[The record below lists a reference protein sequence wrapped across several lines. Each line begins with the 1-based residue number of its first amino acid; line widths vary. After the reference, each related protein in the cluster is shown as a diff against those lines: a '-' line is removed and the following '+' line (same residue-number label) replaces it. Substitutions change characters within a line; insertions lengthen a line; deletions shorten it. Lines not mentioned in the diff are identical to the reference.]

1 MMKVLCPVQ
10 WKWVRGIFIG
20 LLFVGGGISTVH
32 AKPNSEPP
40 IPFPGLTEGQ
50 LVLFQEGQ
58 ELFEHPFRPRE
69 GLGPIFNARACVA
82 CHKRPTVGGH
92 GPGYRSNLRFTEGPD
107 DTTGILFH
115 SRAILGMSVDP
126 LPDASPLSKRRP
138 TTLLGL
144 GLVEAIPKEAI
155 LAYADPDDTNGDGIR
170 GRVAI
175 QNGQILRFGSQAHV
189 GGLFDFVAEALREE
203 LGLTS
208 PLPGFESEPENP
220 ALPKRIQ
227 IPQPNVSMDTV
238 QKIVDFVAFLAPPPR
253 GEVLMDQGEVT
264 YGEHLFR
271 EAGCVWCH
279 VPSYRTREEPI
290 AGKSGPSPE
299 VWAALVNQEVHPYSD
314 FLLHDLGPA
323 LDDGVALGASKTSEF
338 KTPALWGLRFR
349 QHLLMH
355 DGRANNIEQAILY
368 HGGEAAS
375 SRIYVLGLSRRDRV
389 ALLAFLKSL

>member
-1 MMKVLCPVQ
+1 MKVLSLFQ
-10 WKWVRGIFIG
+10 WKWMVGLFMG
-20 LLFVGGGISTVH
+20 LLSVGVGISTVH

-40 IPFPGLTEGQ
+40 IPLPGLTEGQ

-155 LAYADPDDTNGDGIR
+155 LAYADPDDNNGDGIR
-170 GRVAI
+170 GRAAI

-238 QKIVDFVAFLAPPPR
+238 QKIVDFVALLAPPPR